1 MRALSPVFDA
11 RPAALDASAGLLILR
26 GNVRKA
32 GPITD
37 DRSPEKAG
45 QGDRAEDP
53 FDAWLR
59 EKLRSLHRDV
69 LEEPVPEQMRML
81 IERFRQ
87 RAKEEHE
94 KDPEAG

>member
-1 MRALSPVFDA
+1 MRAQNPMA
-11 RPAALDASAGLLILR
+11 GTCPAALDARVGLLILR
-26 GNVRKA
+26 GNLRKA

-45 QGDRAEDP
+45 RAGGAEDP

-69 LEEPVPEQMRML
+69 LEEPVPEQMRTL

-87 RAKEEHE
+87 RAK
-94 KDPEAG
+94 DGRGRAAG